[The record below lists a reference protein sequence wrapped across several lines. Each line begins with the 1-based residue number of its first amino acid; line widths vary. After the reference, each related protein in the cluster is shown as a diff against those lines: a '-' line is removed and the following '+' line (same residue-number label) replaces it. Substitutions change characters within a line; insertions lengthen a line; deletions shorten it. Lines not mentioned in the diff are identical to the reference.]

1 MSTDIDAKLKEA
13 EQGALRLKRIDAMLD
28 SLMAEKQE
36 LEKKKYYLEGELK
49 KEQLDVD
56 KLENS
61 GILGLFY
68 TVLGKYGERLEKEKA
83 EALAAKLKYDQAV
96 RDFEAV
102 EENIKKLRLERME
115 YKDCPQLYE
124 SLYAKKAKI
133 VKESAGRAAEEIMK
147 LESKIRYD
155 ENRLKEIKEALEAG
169 RSALAYLDIAS
180 ERMNSASNYGFW
192 DMVGGGLLVD
202 LAKHSKI
209 DEAKE
214 AVDAAQ
220 KRLLKFRTELAD
232 VDISRDIR
240 FETEGFSKFADF
252 FFDGLIADW
261 SMQSKIK
268 NSLSSINTA
277 ALRVQDV
284 LRRLESVQGET
295 VSRITAA
302 NAEIERLIL
311 ESKISE

>member
-133 VKESAGRAAEEIMK
+133 VKESAGREAEEIMK

-180 ERMNSASNYGFW
+180 ERMNSASNYGVW